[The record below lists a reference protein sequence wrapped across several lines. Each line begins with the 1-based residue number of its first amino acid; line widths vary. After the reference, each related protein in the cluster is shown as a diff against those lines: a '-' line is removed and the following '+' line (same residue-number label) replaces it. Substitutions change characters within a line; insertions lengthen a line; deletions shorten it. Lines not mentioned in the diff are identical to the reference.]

1 MKILK
6 FQSKPTKPK
15 KFIYTLQKNGM
26 YKSNG
31 PRGNEYSLANFNNLN
46 PVLEV
51 EHNGVVFKKDL
62 ILVGIGKVTSMAM
75 TLTRD
80 NVVITGN
87 TKSMASRTVLAT
99 NAKIDEPVFD
109 FIEAKKEILKR
120 VVEEITN
127 TVGDSTDQGALQNCC
142 GLLEVGGF
150 AENTQ
155 IDEAIDTLIDNLE
168 EDPSIADVKKL
179 RTNVLEEAVDKYTLE
194 SIPVKDSF
202 IAVLENKNQSYVLES
217 LKRLSASKFKNTF
230 EFKPFQSNSTKNKLT
245 LITYL
250 KQ

>member
-62 ILVGIGKVTSMAM
+62 VLVGIGKVVSMAM

-87 TKSMASRTVLAT
+87 AKSIASRTVLAT
-99 NAKIDEPVFD
+99 NAKIDEPSKEDSKKLHD
-109 FIEAKKEILKR
+109 FVLSKAAEKY
-120 VVEEITN
+120 
-127 TVGDSTDQGALQNCC
+127 
-142 GLLEVGGF
+142 LLESMP
-150 AENTQ
+150 
-155 IDEAIDTLIDNLE
+155 IDTNNL
-168 EDPSIADVKKL
+168 
-179 RTNVLEEAVDKYTLE
+179 
-194 SIPVKDSF
+194 F
-202 IAVLENKNQSYVLES
+202 
-217 LKRLSASKFKNTF
+217 
-230 EFKPFQSNSTKNKLT
+230 T
-245 LITYL
+245 LIL
-250 KQ
+250 

>member
-6 FQSKPTKPK
+6 FQSKPVKPK

-62 ILVGIGKVTSMAM
+62 VLVGIGKVVSMAM

-87 TKSMASRTVLAT
+87 AKSIASRTVLAT

-109 FIEAKKEILKR
+109 FVKATKLVLDS
-120 VVEEITN
+120 VVETITDS
-127 TVGDSTDQGALQNCC
+127 TGDSTTQDSLTTCC
-142 GLLEVGGF
+142 GLTEVGEF
-150 AENTQ
+150 ATNYHVKAGVQ
-155 IDEAIDTLIDNLE
+155 DVISSLKDKPSK
-168 EDPSIADVKKL
+168 EDSKKL
-179 RTNVLEEAVDKYTLE
+179 YDFVLSKAAEKYLLESVPMKQSFVAVLNNKDQSLVLEAFQSLDKAE
-194 SIPVKDSF
+194 
-202 IAVLENKNQSYVLES
+202 
-217 LKRLSASKFKNTF
+217 FKNKLVLTP
-230 EFKPFQSNSTKNKLT
+230 FKSNTTKNNLT

-250 KQ
+250 L